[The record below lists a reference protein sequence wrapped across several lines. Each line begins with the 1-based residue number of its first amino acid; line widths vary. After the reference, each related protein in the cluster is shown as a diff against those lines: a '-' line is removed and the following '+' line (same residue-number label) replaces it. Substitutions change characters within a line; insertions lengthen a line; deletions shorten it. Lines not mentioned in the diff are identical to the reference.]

1 MKKTLFLIVLA
12 LVVGFFGS
20 YFLFEKQIVKLN
32 SLFFSTQINGC
43 QIYLKLLEKKE
54 YITLKNLIKSDIA
67 GAKRMMVSDIK
78 LVKMKFYN
86 NRIDLFINKLKKDS
100 LVCDFSK
107 DGTFV
112 LGSNKE
118 KICIEYK
125 NDIIV
130 CYRFINNKK
139 LNVIKFNLRQTEKKY
154 FIVMNKGL

>member
-67 GAKRMMVSDIK
+67 GAKRMIQIK
-78 LVKMKFYN
+78 
-86 NRIDLFINKLKKDS
+86 
-100 LVCDFSK
+100 
-107 DGTFV
+107 
-112 LGSNKE
+112 
-118 KICIEYK
+118 
-125 NDIIV
+125 
-130 CYRFINNKK
+130 
-139 LNVIKFNLRQTEKKY
+139 
-154 FIVMNKGL
+154 